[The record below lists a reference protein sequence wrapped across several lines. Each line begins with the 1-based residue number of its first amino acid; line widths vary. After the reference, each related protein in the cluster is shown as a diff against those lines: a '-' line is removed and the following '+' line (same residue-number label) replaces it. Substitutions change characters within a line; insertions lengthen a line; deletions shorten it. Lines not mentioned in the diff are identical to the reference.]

1 MDKKCRFK
9 CNFFTDFDLFGK
21 NPEFYY
27 KGKAKKTSY
36 VGMILSFIYVTL
48 YIAFFIF
55 KLVRMIKKL
64 DIDFYE
70 TYSFTGIPSISL
82 NNQNFYAGFSLG
94 GKVDKQIYYP
104 KFQYYVES
112 RTGGIKN
119 DPIVKNI
126 DLEIC
131 QLEKFGKDHQELF
144 KDKPLQNF
152 YCVKEIQEDLIGYGS
167 LDTFSYYY
175 IMIYPCIGTHPDGT
189 ACKPIDEVK
198 KFFQKNFLEF
208 TLQDIELTPKDY
220 DNPSYP
226 LTKDITTPV
235 FQGLYQSIFAYFQIV
250 NLDTDLDILGF
261 EALASDRHQKFIKY
275 DESWIIASPSPHIND
290 LDANYPVCD
299 VTIQLA
305 AKVLTIKRT
314 NTKLIEVL
322 GDVGGV
328 MEFLW
333 SFFNIISMFITDLF
347 YDIDL
352 VNNLFSFDLDKKE
365 VLIKNLKFY
374 DNNINNNKND
384 FNENDL
390 KENSN
395 IFDIKYKL
403 DKVNQRRNNNLKNNL
418 QFTITKD
425 DTSINQDITI
435 RKKNKKIQRRI
446 QNSNNYHNHNHN
458 LKEDK
463 DSNCR
468 INIDNFDK
476 NKNKLN
482 QNKLNE
488 MNQGTIFS
496 NNLFASIEEP
506 SNTIDEKRN
515 IMDTVYINNFF
526 IIFAFC
532 CIRKRNNVNNYMLKE
547 GLNIIKERL
556 DILNIF
562 QKLYCEEQIFEV
574 YKIKKNDIKM
584 SDDCKK
590 KLQ

>member
-1 MDKKCRFK
+1 MEKKCRFK

-36 VGMILSFIYVTL
+36 VGIILSFIYVIL
-48 YIAFFIF
+48 YMAFFIF

-119 DPIVKNI
+119 EPIVKNI

-189 ACKPIDEVK
+189 ACKPIEEVK
-198 KFFQKNFLEF
+198 NFFQKNFLEF

-250 NLDTDLDILGF
+250 NVDTDLDVLGF
-261 EALASDRHQKFIKY
+261 EALSSDSHEKFIKY
-275 DESWIIASPSPHIND
+275 DESWIIASPTPHINQLND
-290 LDANYPVCD
+290 NYPVCD

-314 NTKLIEVL
+314 NTKLIDVL
-322 GDVGGV
+322 GDVGGL
-328 MEFLW
+328 MEFIW
-333 SFFNIISMFITDLF
+333 SFFNILSMFITDLL

-352 VNNLFSFDLDKKE
+352 VNNLFSFDLDKKV
-365 VLIKNLKFY
+365 VLIKDLKY
-374 DNNINNNKND
+374 SDNNKN
-384 FNENDL
+384 NL
-390 KENSN
+390 KEDEN
-395 IFDIKYKL
+395 IKSTNLFDVKNTIEQIH
-403 DKVNQRRNNNLKNNL
+403 QRRNMNTDRV
-418 QFTITKD
+418 QFLVTKD
-425 DTSINQDITI
+425 ENTIENSINQDIKT
-435 RKKNKKIQRRI
+435 RMKNKKISRRRQI
-446 QNSNNYHNHNHN
+446 TNTYRINK
-458 LKEDK
+458 LKDDK
-463 DSNCR
+463 DSNSKV
-468 INIDNFDK
+468 NIEDNFDK
-476 NKNKLN
+476 NKIN
-482 QNKLNE
+482 QIKQNE
-488 MNQGTIFS
+488 MNKGTLFS
-496 NNLFASIEEP
+496 NNLFITNEEP
-506 SNTIDEKRN
+506 DKTIYEKGN
-515 IMDTVYINNFF
+515 MLDTIYINNFF
-526 IIFAFC
+526 VIFAFC
-532 CIRKRNNVNNYMLKE
+532 CIRKRKNVNSYILEE

-562 QKLYCEEQIFEV
+562 KKLYCEEQILEV
-574 YKIKKNDIKM
+574 YKIKKNEIKM
-584 SDDCKK
+584 SDDCKI
-590 KLQ
+590 KLK